1 MQVTQGIAI
10 GVVLVAVGASVWYF
24 TQNNLTNRDQ
34 AMEMTDETTNTSPD
48 EAGRMSESGSIMDL
62 LDRGERVTCEYM
74 TEEDG
79 VEYSGRI
86 YIDGATERYS
96 MTGQYVSEG
105 EMVEFGALLN
115 ADTMYW
121 WGSSEGE
128 VRGMQMARTDVL
140 DTSVA
145 GEDTIAQQGGV
156 RIDQHVS
163 YSCSQ
168 WTVDESVFTP
178 PSHVSF
184 TDMGA
189 LHDDMMQ
196 RMPAEMRGT
205 SDDLISQ

>member
-34 AMEMTDETTNTSPD
+34 AMDMTDETTNTSPD
-48 EAGRMSESGSIMDL
+48 EVGRMSESGSIMDL

-74 TEEDG
+74 TEEAG

-86 YIDGATERYS
+86 YIDGATGRYS

-121 WGSSEGE
+121 WGSDEGE
-128 VRGMQMARTDVL
+128 VRGMQMARTDAL

-178 PSHVSF
+178 PSNVSF

-189 LHDDMMQ
+189 LYDDMMQ